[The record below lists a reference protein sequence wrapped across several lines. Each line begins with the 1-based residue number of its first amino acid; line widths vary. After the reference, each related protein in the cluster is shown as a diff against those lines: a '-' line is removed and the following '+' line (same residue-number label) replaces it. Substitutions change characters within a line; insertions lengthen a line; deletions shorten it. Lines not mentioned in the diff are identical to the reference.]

1 MLNRLFLLSLVYVSI
16 TSCTRQFKKNTIDNS
31 TLTNFSSDTVSS
43 VKVSKATMA
52 NPVLMDYGA
61 DIGTIFSTYYKV
73 GSIEKMIPFLDKKTK
88 QAYSL
93 IELKKA
99 LSKLQLGYDIK
110 LTGMKDSAD
119 VKLLSYSCQI
129 NATTII
135 KRLLVVVENDTAR
148 IVPSNLNKGNI
159 FQ

>member
-1 MLNRLFLLSLVYVSI
+1 
-16 TSCTRQFKKNTIDNS
+16 
-31 TLTNFSSDTVSS
+31 
-43 VKVSKATMA
+43 MA